1 MDEEY
6 LRLLSIINNDKSLSQ
21 RGLSSKADIS
31 IGKINNMIKNLME
44 KEYVYVEKS
53 GKRLSYMLSDD
64 GIRLLEASFKDNH
77 LKKIILHEGGKKV
90 IKQAVILAAGEREE
104 FNVPVGMLPLPDE
117 TIIERVLDILEMNGI
132 KDTIIVA
139 GYKAEHYE
147 ELAKKRGIKVVN
159 NPKYKWTG
167 TMSSLAYAKD
177 FIKDDFLLIESDLIF
192 EDRVIEAVIKAK
204 KRDLVVI
211 TNESGS
217 GDEAFVEIRKGHLF
231 KMSKDKHQLNKIDGE
246 MIGVSKISLD
256 VFNKMLEEFKYNTNP
271 YLNYEYSLL
280 DVSRNYDI
288 GYLKL
293 DDIIWGE
300 VDNREQYEK
309 VTKRIYPRLKRREN
323 QAKEAN
329 IKASIVEALD
339 IDEDEISNIIPS
351 GGMTNKN
358 YKVDIKDET
367 YVLRIAGAGTDDM
380 INRIEE
386 KKNSILASSLNI
398 DTEILCLDEV
408 SGLKI
413 AKFIKNAET
422 LTGESSK
429 KEENMKLTTGI
440 LKKLHT
446 SGLKFENTFD
456 VFEKIELYEKLLE
469 KAKGK
474 NYEDYYEIKEK
485 VMKLQNMLKDLD
497 VEILASHNDTVPEN
511 FVKNEERIYL
521 IDWEYSGMND
531 PMWDLA
537 AHSLECNFSKKD
549 EELFLN
555 IYFDGEP
562 EEKFK
567 KRILIYQICQDFLW
581 ATWTNIKEAKGDD
594 FGSYGIDR
602 YNRAKKNLE
611 LI

>member
-1 MDEEY
+1 MEEEY
-6 LRLLSIINNDKSLSQ
+6 IKLLSIINNDKNLSQ
-21 RGLSSKADIS
+21 RGLAKKACVS
-31 IGKINNMIKNLME
+31 IGKANNMIKRLME
-44 KEYVYVEKS
+44 KEYIHIEKS
-53 GKRLSYMLSDD
+53 GKKLCYILSEE
-64 GIRLLEASFKDNH
+64 GISILEESFKDNY
-77 LKKIILHEGGKKV
+77 LKKIILHEGGRKV

-104 FNVPVGMLPLPDE
+104 FSMPVGILSLPNE
-117 TIIERVLDILEMNGI
+117 TIVERVLNILEMNEV
-132 KDTIIVA
+132 KDIIIVT
-139 GYKAEHYE
+139 GYNSEYYE
-147 ELAKKRGIKVVN
+147 DIAKKRGFKTVKN
-159 NPKYKWTG
+159 SKYKWTG
-167 TMSSLAYAKD
+167 TMPSLACAKD

-192 EDRVIEAVIKAK
+192 EERLIEAVIKAP

-246 MIGVSKISLD
+246 MIGVSKLSLD
-256 VFNKMLEEFKYNTNP
+256 VFNKMMEEFKYNTNP

-300 VDNREQYEK
+300 VDNKEHYEK
-309 VTKRIYPRLKRREN
+309 VTKRIYPRIKRRDD
-323 QAKEAN
+323 QSKEVN
-329 IKASIVEALD
+329 IKASIVKALG
-339 IDEDEISNIIPS
+339 IDENEISNIIPS

-358 YKVDIKDET
+358 YKVNIKDET

-380 INRIEE
+380 INRVEE
-386 KKNSILASSLNI
+386 KRNSILASSLNI
-398 DTEILCLDEV
+398 DTEILYLDEF

-422 LTGESSK
+422 LTGESAK
-429 KEENMKLTTGI
+429 KEENMKLTTDI

-446 SGLKFENTFD
+446 SGLKFKNTFD

-474 NYEDYYEIKEK
+474 NFEDYYEVKEK
-485 VMKLQNMLKDLD
+485 VMKLQYLLKELD
-497 VEILASHNDTVPEN
+497 VEIVASHNDTVPEN
-511 FVKNEERIYL
+511 FVKNEDRIYL

-555 IYFDGEP
+555 IYFNGEP

-567 KRILIYQICQDFLW
+567 KRVLIYQICQDFLW

-594 FGSYGIDR
+594 FGSYGVDR

>member
-21 RGLSSKADIS
+21 RGLSRKADIS

-53 GKRLSYMLSDD
+53 GKKLSYILSDE
-64 GIRLLEASFKDNH
+64 GISLLEASFKDSY
-77 LKKIILHEGGKKV
+77 LKKIRLHEGGKKV

-104 FNVPVGMLPLPDE
+104 FNMPIGMLQLSDE
-117 TIIERVLDILEMNGI
+117 TIIERILNILEMNGI

-139 GYKAEHYE
+139 GYKSEYYE

-167 TMSSLAYAKD
+167 TMPSLACAKD

-192 EDRVIEAVIKAK
+192 EDRVIEEVVNAK

-217 GDEAFVEIRKGHLF
+217 GDEAFVEIRRGHLF

-246 MIGVSKISLD
+246 MIGVSKLSLD
-256 VFNKMLEEFKYNTNP
+256 VFNKMMEEFKYNTNP

-288 GYLKL
+288 GYLKI

-300 VDNREQYEK
+300 VDNKEHYEK
-309 VTKRIYPRLKRREN
+309 MTKRIYPRIKRREDK
-323 QAKEAN
+323 ATEAN
-329 IKASIVEALD
+329 IKASIVKALD
-339 IDEDEISNIIPS
+339 IDENEISNIIPS

-386 KKNSILASSLNI
+386 KRNSILASSLKI

-413 AKFIKNAET
+413 AKFIRNAET

-429 KEENMKLTTGI
+429 KEENMKLTTAI

-456 VFEKIELYEKLLE
+456 VFEKIELYENLLE
-469 KAKGK
+469 KAQGK
-474 NYEDYYEIKEK
+474 NFEDYYEVKEK
-485 VMKLQNMLKDLD
+485 VMKLQTMLEDLD
-497 VEILASHNDTVPEN
+497 VQLLASHNDTVPEN

-567 KRILIYQICQDFLW
+567 KRVFIYQICQDFLW
-581 ATWTNIKEAKGDD
+581 AIWTNIKEAKGED

>member
-6 LRLLSIINNDKSLSQ
+6 LRLLSIINNDKNLSQ
-21 RGLSSKADIS
+21 RGLAKKACVS
-31 IGKINNMIKNLME
+31 IGKANNMIKRLME
-44 KEYVYVEKS
+44 KEYIHIEKS
-53 GKRLSYMLSDD
+53 GKKLCYILSED
-64 GIRLLEASFKDNH
+64 GISLLEESFKDNY
-77 LKKIILHEGGKKV
+77 LKKIILHEGGRKV

-104 FNVPVGMLPLPDE
+104 FSIPVGSLPLPNE
-117 TIIERVLDILEMNGI
+117 AIVERALNILEINGI
-132 KDTIIVA
+132 KDIIIVT
-139 GYKAEHYE
+139 GYKSEYYE
-147 ELAKKRGIKVVN
+147 ELAKRRGVKTVK
-159 NPKYKWTG
+159 NPRYKWTG
-167 TMSSLAYAKD
+167 TMPSLACAKD

-192 EDRVIEAVIKAK
+192 EERLIEEVINTP

-246 MIGVSKISLD
+246 MIGVSKLSLD
-256 VFNKMLEEFKYNTNP
+256 VFNKMMEEFKYNTNP

-300 VDNREQYEK
+300 VDNKEHYEK
-309 VTKRIYPRLKRREN
+309 VTKRIYPRIKRRDD

-329 IKASIVEALD
+329 IKASIVKALD
-339 IDEDEISNIIPS
+339 IDENEISNIIPS

-358 YKVDIKDET
+358 YKVNIKDET

-380 INRIEE
+380 INRVEE
-386 KKNSILASSLNI
+386 KRNSILASSLNI
-398 DTEILCLDEV
+398 DTEILYLDEF

-413 AKFIKNAET
+413 AKFIENAET
-422 LTGESSK
+422 LTGESAK
-429 KEENMKLTTGI
+429 KEENMRLTTDI
-440 LKKLHT
+440 LKRLHT

-474 NYEDYYEIKEK
+474 NFEDYYEVKEK
-485 VMKLQNMLKDLD
+485 VMKLQYLLKELD

-511 FVKNEERIYL
+511 FVKNENRIYL

-555 IYFDGEP
+555 IYFNGEP

-567 KRILIYQICQDFLW
+567 KRVLIYQICQDFLW
-581 ATWTNIKEAKGDD
+581 TTWTNIKEAKGDD
-594 FGSYGIDR
+594 FGSYGVDR

>member
-6 LRLLSIINNDKSLSQ
+6 LRLLSIINNDKNLSQ

-44 KEYVYVEKS
+44 EEYVYVEKS

-64 GIRLLEASFKDNH
+64 GISLLEASFKDNH

-132 KDTIIVA
+132 KDVIMVT
-139 GYKAEHYE
+139 GYKSEHYE
-147 ELAKKRGIKVVN
+147 EIAKSRGIKIVQ

-167 TMSSLAYAKD
+167 TMPSLACAKD

-300 VDNREQYEK
+300 VDNREHYEK
-309 VTKRIYPRLKRREN
+309 VTKRIYPRIKRREN

-440 LKKLHT
+440 LKKLHR

-474 NYEDYYEIKEK
+474 NYEDYYEVKEK

-567 KRILIYQICQDFLW
+567 KRVLIYQICQDFLW